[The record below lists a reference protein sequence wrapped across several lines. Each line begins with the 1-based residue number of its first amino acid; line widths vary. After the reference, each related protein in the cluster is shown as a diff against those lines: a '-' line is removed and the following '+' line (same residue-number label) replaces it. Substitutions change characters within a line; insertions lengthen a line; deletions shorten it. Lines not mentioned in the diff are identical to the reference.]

1 MAQRSVAAK
10 AVGAGRGR
18 SAPRLVLASEALRDD
33 VAPREPGAEAARF
46 IVGGVAFSFALL
58 GLAMRL
64 GADATRTGSGSSVA
78 FAAAGAAA
86 GLAAL
91 PFPYSVRAI
100 AAALLGGF
108 LMLLGIEGTGPLAG
122 LALSGSQ
129 GSNVARMLA
138 LGVLPGALLFRA
150 RYRAYPRARW
160 VLGVGLIAALPFAA
174 SRALML
180 ADTAVPLFE
189 RAGAALAVGVILAG
203 LFGFMGEDTTGGG
216 SVWAGLVLFVLP
228 AEVALGQLD
237 PAHRH
242 LPGGLGWLTHG
253 GAAVGTA
260 GAATLL
266 AIGGY
271 QALAAWLGADARRA
285 AGGEGTPDGAPK
297 GTRSTR
303 TERGEWQGPA

>member
-1 MAQRSVAAK
+1 MAHRSVAAK
-10 AVGAGRGR
+10 AVGSGRGG
-18 SAPRLVLASEALRDD
+18 SAPHLVLASEALRDD
-33 VAPREPGAEAARF
+33 VAPREPGAQAARF
-46 IVGGVAFSFALL
+46 IVGGIAFSFALL

-100 AAALLGGF
+100 AAAMLGGF

-122 LALSGSQ
+122 LALGGTQ

-150 RYRAYPRARW
+150 RYRAYPRARL

-180 ADTAVPLFE
+180 ADAAAPLFE
-189 RAGAALAVGVILAG
+189 RAPAALSVAVILAG
-203 LFGFMGEDTTGGG
+203 LFGFMGEDTTAGG

-228 AEVALGQLD
+228 GEVAFGQLD
-237 PAHRH
+237 RAHQH
-242 LPGGLGWLTHG
+242 LLSSMGWLTHG

-285 AGGEGTPDGAPK
+285 AGGADAADRAPHGPK
-297 GTRSTR
+297 SR
-303 TERGEWQGPA
+303 RGEGRGPA

>member
-1 MAQRSVAAK
+1 MAQRSVATK

-46 IVGGVAFSFALL
+46 IVGGIAFSFALL

-100 AAALLGGF
+100 AVAMLGGF

-122 LALSGSQ
+122 LALGGSQ

-180 ADTAVPLFE
+180 ADPAVPLFE
-189 RAGAALAVGVILAG
+189 RAAAALAVGVILAG

-228 AEVALGQLD
+228 GEVALGQLD
-237 PAHRH
+237 RAHH

-285 AGGEGTPDGAPK
+285 ASGEGTADGDPK

-303 TERGEWQGPA
+303 GERGEWRGPA